1 MEENTVKHEKLLKFG
16 GHEKLLG
23 FAGKKTF
30 KLISLLIV
38 VCLASFWLIEQS
50 PIDPVRAYIG
60 EMSVT
65 PEKQAQLEEYWGVN
79 SPPQEKFLNWAGNI
93 LKGDFG
99 TSLIYRIPVTDVI
112 KEKFTASLIL
122 MAASWL
128 ISGILGFILGII
140 AGMKRG
146 TWIDKIIKT
155 YCYTLAATP
164 TFWLA
169 LVLLMVF
176 SVYLGWFPIGL
187 SVPIGVTADNVTFL
201 DWLHRLILPALTL
214 SLLGVAQIAM
224 FTREK
229 LKEVLSSDYVLFAKA
244 RGEKGLNL
252 VLRHGVRN
260 VALPAI
266 TLQFLGFSE
275 LFGGA
280 VLVEQV
286 FSYPGIGQ
294 AAVSAGLRSDVPLLL
309 GIVLV
314 SALFVFFGNTM
325 ADIIYE
331 FVDPRIKQE
340 EAAS

>member
-1 MEENTVKHEKLLKFG
+1 MKYKKI
-16 GHEKLLG
+16 G
-23 FAGKKTF
+23 FFIGKK
-30 KLISLLIV
+30 SLRLIV
-38 VCLASFWLIEQS
+38 LLVVVCIASFWIVEQS

-60 EMSVT
+60 EMSIQ
-65 PEKQAQLEEYWGVN
+65 PEQKAQLDEYWGVN
-79 SPPQEKFLNWAGNI
+79 TPPEEKFLNWAGNV

-99 TSLIYRIPVTDVI
+99 VSLIYRMPVTAVI
-112 KEKFTASLIL
+112 KERFTASLAL
-122 MAASWL
+122 MVSSWL

-140 AGMKRG
+140 AGMCKG
-146 TWIDKIIKT
+146 TLLDRAIKT
-155 YCYTLAATP
+155 YCYILTATP

-169 LVLLMVF
+169 LILLMIF
-176 SVYLGWFPIGL
+176 SVQLGWFPIGL
-187 SVPIGVTADNVTFL
+187 SVPIGVTAENVTFF
-201 DWLHRLILPALTL
+201 DRIQHIILPALTL

-229 LKEVLSSDYVLFAKA
+229 LTEVMSSDYVLFAKA

-266 TLQFLGFSE
+266 TLQFLSFSE
-275 LFGGA
+275 LFGGT

-294 AAVSAGLRSDVPLLL
+294 ATVAAGLRSDVPLLL

-314 SALFVFFGNTM
+314 SAVFVFFGNLI

-331 FVDPRIKQE
+331 FIDPRIKQQE
-340 EAAS
+340 SSI

>member
-1 MEENTVKHEKLLKFG
+1 MLDGGNNLENKKLWV
-16 GHEKLLG
+16 

-30 KLISLLIV
+30 KLITLLIV

-50 PIDPVRAYIG
+50 PIDPVRAYVG
-60 EMSVT
+60 EMSIT
-65 PEKQAQLEEYWGVN
+65 AEKKAQLEEYWGVN
-79 SPPQEKFLNWAGNI
+79 TSPQEKFVKWAGNI
-93 LKGDFG
+93 VKGNFG
-99 TSLIYRIPVTDVI
+99 MSLIYRTPVSDVI
-112 KEKFTASLIL
+112 KERFTASLIL
-122 MAASWL
+122 MMASWL

-146 TWIDKIIKT
+146 TWIDRVIKT

-169 LVLLMVF
+169 LILLMVF

-187 SVPIGVTADNVTFL
+187 SVPIGVTAGNVTFF
-201 DWLHRLILPALTL
+201 DWLQHLILPAITL

-229 LKEVLSSDYVLFAKA
+229 LTEVLSSDYVLFAKA

-252 VLRHGVRN
+252 VLRHGIRN

-294 AAVSAGLRSDVPLLL
+294 AAVAAGLRSDVPLLL
-309 GIVLV
+309 GIVIV
-314 SALFVFFGNTM
+314 STLFVFFGNSI

-331 FVDPRIKQE
+331 FVDPRIRQQ

>member
-1 MEENTVKHEKLLKFG
+1 MPDTEKIV
-16 GHEKLLG
+16 G
-23 FAGKKTF
+23 FAGKKI
-30 KLISLLIV
+30 LRLVSLLVV
-38 VCLASFWLIEQS
+38 VCFVSFMLIQYS

-60 EMSVT
+60 EMTVS
-65 PEKQAQLEEYWGVN
+65 EEHKAKLEEYWGVN
-79 SPPQEKFLNWAGNI
+79 TPPQEKFLNWAGNI

-99 TSLIYRIPVTDVI
+99 TSLIYRMPVADVI
-112 KEKFTASLIL
+112 KERSVASFVL
-122 MAASWL
+122 MATSWL
-128 ISGILGFILGII
+128 FSGVLGFILGIV
-140 AGMKRG
+140 AGMNKG
-146 TWIDKIIKT
+146 TWIDRAIKT
-155 YCYTLAATP
+155 YCYVLAATP

-176 SVYLGWFPIGL
+176 SVSLGWFPIGL
-187 SVPIGVTADNVTFL
+187 SVPIGVTAENVTFF
-201 DWLHRLILPALTL
+201 DRIQHLILPALTL

-229 LKEVLSSDYVLFAKA
+229 LIEVLSSDYVLFAKA
-244 RGEKGLNL
+244 RGEKGLDL
-252 VLRHGVRN
+252 VLRHGIRN

-294 AAVSAGLRSDVPLLL
+294 AAVAAGLRSDVPLLL
-309 GIVLV
+309 GVVIF
-314 SALFVFFGNTM
+314 SAIFVFCGNLI

-331 FVDPRIKQE
+331 FVDPRIKQQ
-340 EAAS
+340 EATV

>member
-1 MEENTVKHEKLLKFG
+1 MPDTEKIAS
-16 GHEKLLG
+16 
-23 FAGKKTF
+23 FAGKKI
-30 KLISLLIV
+30 LRLVSLLAV
-38 VCLASFWLIEQS
+38 VCFVSFMLIQYS

-60 EMSVT
+60 EMTVS
-65 PEKQAQLEEYWGVN
+65 EEHKAKLEEYWGVN
-79 SPPQEKFLNWAGNI
+79 TPPQEKFLNWAGNI

-99 TSLIYRIPVTDVI
+99 TSLIYRMPVADVI
-112 KEKFTASLIL
+112 KERSVASFVL
-122 MAASWL
+122 MATSWL
-128 ISGILGFILGII
+128 FSGVLGFILGIV
-140 AGMKRG
+140 AGMNKG
-146 TWIDKIIKT
+146 TWIDRAIKT
-155 YCYTLAATP
+155 YCYVLAATP

-176 SVYLGWFPIGL
+176 SVSLGWFPIGL
-187 SVPIGVTADNVTFL
+187 SVPIGVTAENVTFF
-201 DWLHRLILPALTL
+201 DRIQHLILPALTL

-229 LKEVLSSDYVLFAKA
+229 LIEVLSSDYVLFAKA
-244 RGEKGLNL
+244 RGEKGLDL
-252 VLRHGVRN
+252 VLRHGIRN

-294 AAVSAGLRSDVPLLL
+294 AAVAAGLRSDVPLLL
-309 GIVLV
+309 GVVIF
-314 SALFVFFGNTM
+314 SAIFVFCGNLI

-331 FVDPRIKQE
+331 FVDPRIKQQ
-340 EAAS
+340 EATV

>member
-1 MEENTVKHEKLLKFG
+1 MPDTEKIAS
-16 GHEKLLG
+16 
-23 FAGKKTF
+23 FAGKKI
-30 KLISLLIV
+30 LRLVSLLAV
-38 VCLASFWLIEQS
+38 VCFVSFMLIQYS

-60 EMSVT
+60 EMTVS
-65 PEKQAQLEEYWGVN
+65 EEHKAKLEEYWGVN
-79 SPPQEKFLNWAGNI
+79 TPPQEKFLNWAGNI

-99 TSLIYRIPVTDVI
+99 TSLIYRMPVADVI
-112 KEKFTASLIL
+112 KERSVASFVL
-122 MAASWL
+122 MATSWL
-128 ISGILGFILGII
+128 FSGVLGFILGIV
-140 AGMKRG
+140 AGMNKG
-146 TWIDKIIKT
+146 TWIDRAIKT
-155 YCYTLAATP
+155 YCYVLAATP

-176 SVYLGWFPIGL
+176 SVSLGWFPVGL
-187 SVPIGVTADNVTFL
+187 SVPIGVTAENVTFF
-201 DWLHRLILPALTL
+201 DRIQHLILPALTL

-229 LKEVLSSDYVLFAKA
+229 LIEVLSSDYVLFAKA
-244 RGEKGLNL
+244 RGEKGLDL
-252 VLRHGVRN
+252 VLRHGIRN

-294 AAVSAGLRSDVPLLL
+294 AAVAAGLRSDVPLLL
-309 GIVLV
+309 GVVIF
-314 SALFVFFGNTM
+314 SAIFVFCGNLI

-331 FVDPRIKQE
+331 FVDPRIKQQ
-340 EAAS
+340 EATV

>member
-1 MEENTVKHEKLLKFG
+1 MKHEKLLRFG
-16 GHEKLLG
+16 GHEKVLS
-23 FAGKKTF
+23 FAGKKTLR
-30 KLISLLIV
+30 LIILLIM
-38 VCLASFWLIEQS
+38 VCFASFWLVEQS

-60 EMSVT
+60 EMAIT
-65 PEKQAQLEEYWGVN
+65 PEKKVQLEEYWGVN
-79 SPPQEKFLNWAGNI
+79 TPPQEKFFNWAKNI

-112 KEKFTASLIL
+112 KERFTASLIL
-122 MAASWL
+122 MATSWL
-128 ISGILGFILGII
+128 ISGVLGFILGII
-140 AGMKRG
+140 AGMRQG
-146 TWIDKIIKT
+146 TWIDRIIKT

-169 LVLLMVF
+169 LIFLMVF

-187 SVPIGVTADNVTFL
+187 SVPIGVTSGNVTFL
-201 DWLHRLILPALTL
+201 DWLHHLILPALTL

-229 LKEVLSSDYVLFAKA
+229 LTEVLSSDYVLFAKA
-244 RGEKGLNL
+244 RGEKGLSL

-260 VALPAI
+260 VAIPAI

-294 AAVSAGLRSDVPLLL
+294 AAVAAGLRSDVPLLL

-314 SALFVFFGNTM
+314 SAMFVFFGNTI

-331 FVDPRIKQE
+331 FVDPRIKQQ